1 MTAVHKSAFQDPGI
15 RGVGVSVF
23 HGKEL
28 SRAAYVHNPCEEG
41 SDMRAVTEL
50 ARAVVAWLGPEAQEL
65 DVFGAERPQMYD
77 DTAQVGR
84 KQKRKGDQNDLPPLY
99 GIDCAVA
106 VLLPPWVELWTPYPR
121 EWKGQVPPDAMCRRI
136 WRALT
141 PAERSRVKIVSSLV
155 FGVDGEGIDL
165 KGEDHNVL
173 DGAGLGLKWH
183 GRLEI
188 ERLLPG

>member
-1 MTAVHKSAFQDPGI
+1 VAKKSAFQDPGI
-15 RGVGVSVF
+15 RGVGISVF
-23 HGKEL
+23 HGKTL
-28 SRAAYVHNPCEEG
+28 SRAAYISNPCEKG

-65 DVFGAERPQMYD
+65 EVFGAERPQMYD
-77 DTAQVGR
+77 DDGSVGK

-106 VLLPPWVELWTPYPR
+106 ALLPPWVELWTPYPR
-121 EWKGQVPPDAMCRRI
+121 DWKGQVPGDAMCRRI
-136 WRALT
+136 WKALS
-141 PAERSRVKIVSSLV
+141 PEERSRVKIVSSV
-155 FGVDGEGIDL
+155 VMGEAGEAIDL
-165 KGEDHNVL
+165 KGNVDHNTL
-173 DGAGLGLKWH
+173 DGVGLGLKYH